1 MNLRL
6 GESAISPGCELS
18 PDNDTSDVES
28 MSCKAS
34 TMFNTGTLVPVA
46 PPPVGNSGLEIKTR
60 NVRPL
65 GLCVVLDEFPLLPQE
80 IMVTLTAMSTN
91 MLRKSLFKP
100 GTPKSVKDRDLDAR
114 KRIISERP
122 RRISAPVPY
131 PCTGQIQKPGPV
143 VVF

>member
-6 GESAISPGCELS
+6 GESAISPGCALS
-18 PDNDTSDVES
+18 PVNATSDVES
-28 MSCKAS
+28 MSCNAS
-34 TMFNTGTLVPVA
+34 TMFRTGKLAPVT
-46 PPPVGNSGLEIKTR
+46 PVDPGYSGLEMKTR

-65 GLCVVLDEFPLLPQE
+65 GLWLVVDELPPPQE
-80 IMVTLTAMSTN
+80 IMVTLTATSTD

-122 RRISAPVPY
+122 RRISAAGL
-131 PCTGQIQKPGPV
+131 CLGATQIQKQWA
-143 VVF
+143 